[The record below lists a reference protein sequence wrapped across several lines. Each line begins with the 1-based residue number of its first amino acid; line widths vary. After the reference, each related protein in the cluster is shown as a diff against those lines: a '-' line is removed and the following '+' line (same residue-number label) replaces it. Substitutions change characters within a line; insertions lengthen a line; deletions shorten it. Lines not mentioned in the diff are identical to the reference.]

1 MNAIIQGKGSPM
13 KTARGG
19 LTLVEMLVVVS
30 VVILVAVL
38 LLPAIR
44 SAADED
50 ARKACNMNLSQI
62 VSAVGT
68 AAEEPAPPA
77 KIAMRILY
85 AGHPGSAREKDFVE
99 FLGKYFTQVQTG
111 DLATFDDKSADGF
124 DVAILDY
131 DGDGVEALH
140 APRPKLSQNYAH
152 ATVTVGVAGGLIGN
166 QLRLKTGYE

>member
-1 MNAIIQGKGSPM
+1 
-13 KTARGG
+13 
-19 LTLVEMLVVVS
+19 MLVVVS

-77 KIAMRILY
+77 KITMRILY